1 MTEGDTYKECLSPP
15 CAILPGM
22 KKIAVP
28 LLGLSLLVVLAALA
42 SPALAE
48 SRGIEHGQR
57 YDRLVIRNVI
67 LIDGKG
73 TPARGPLDVVVEGN
87 KIASVR
93 GADPRPQAYKDEAH
107 VLDGSGMYLL
117 PGLIDSHIH
126 LHDERAG
133 IAQPFE
139 YEHKIYLSCGV
150 TTVRDVGTDPK
161 KAVAERRKSKEGT
174 IVAPRIYVYMVAG
187 GRTPEE
193 GRKAVR
199 AAKEQ
204 GADGIKAFAMDRDI
218 MAALLDEATK
228 LGLKVADHMAVEETD
243 ARDAAA
249 LGVDTIEHWYG
260 VPDAALKGSQ
270 NFPPSYNFNNEGDR
284 FRWAGRL
291 WREADPAKLDAV
303 LAEMVRAGVGWIP
316 TFSTYEACRDMTRAR
331 NLPWFK
337 DYLHPALEEYFKPS
351 PARHGAFSWG
361 WSTEDEVAWKENYR
375 IWMKAVRDFAD
386 MGGLVGAG
394 DDAGFIYTLYGFTYL
409 SELELLQEAGFH
421 PLDVIQ
427 CATGNNAKLMGL
439 EGELGR
445 VRQGYLAD
453 LILIDE
459 NPLAN
464 LKYLYPTGVL
474 DIKDGKDVVRGGIK
488 WTIKDGLVYSTPR
501 LMQEV
506 KDIVAKARTERA
518 K

>member
-1 MTEGDTYKECLSPP
+1 MRKLVP
-15 CAILPGM
+15 ALMILTILAFVIGG
-22 KKIAVP
+22 A
-28 LLGLSLLVVLAALA
+28 AALR
-42 SPALAE
+42 AE
-48 SRGIEHGQR
+48 NRGVEHGQR

-67 LIDGKG
+67 VIDGKG
-73 TPARGPLDVVVEGN
+73 TPARGPQDIVVEGN
-87 KIASVR
+87 KIAAVR
-93 GADPRPQAYKDEAH
+93 GAAARPDAYKNEKH
-107 VLDGSGMYLL
+107 VLDGTGMYLL
-117 PGLIDSHIH
+117 PGLINSHVH
-126 LHDERAG
+126 LQDERAG
-133 IAQPFE
+133 IPQPFE
-139 YEHKIYLSCGV
+139 YEYKVWLSCGI
-150 TTVRDVGTDPK
+150 TTIRDVGSDSK
-161 KAVAERRKSKEGT
+161 KALAERRKSQEGS
-174 IVAPRIYVYMVAG
+174 IVAPRLYIYMVAG
-187 GRTPEE
+187 GATPED

-199 AAKEQ
+199 AIKEQ
-204 GADGIKAFAMDRDI
+204 GGDGVKIFGMDRDI
-218 MAALLDEATK
+218 MEAIVDESKK
-228 LGLKVADHMAVEETD
+228 LGLKVSHHVGVEETD
-243 ARDAAA
+243 ARDVAAF
-249 LGVDTIEHWYG
+249 GVSTLEHWYG
-260 VPDAALKGSQ
+260 IPDAALKGSQ
-270 NFPPSYNFNNEGDR
+270 NFPPSYNYNTESDR

-303 LAEMVRAGVGWIP
+303 LTAMIAKGVAWVP

-337 DYLHPALEEYFKPS
+337 EYLHPALEEYFKPS

-361 WSTEDEVAWKENYR
+361 WSTEDEIAWKENYR

-386 MGGLVGAG
+386 KGGLVGAA

-421 PLDVIQ
+421 PIDVIQ

-439 EGELGR
+439 ENQLGR

-488 WTIKDGLVYSTPR
+488 WTIKDGIVYNTPV
-501 LMQEV
+501 LMKDV
-506 KDIVAKARTERA
+506 KDIVAKARAERGR
-518 K
+518 

>member
-1 MTEGDTYKECLSPP
+1 MSPP
-15 CAILPGM
+15 CCAILRNM
-22 KKIAVP
+22 KKPTVP
-28 LLGLSLLVVLAALA
+28 LIGPFVVLVLAGALFADAA
-42 SPALAE
+42 
-48 SRGIEHGQR
+48 SRGLEHGQR
-57 YDRLVIRNVI
+57 CDRLVICNV
-67 LIDGKG
+67 LVIDGKG
-73 TPARGPLDVVVEGN
+73 TPMRGPMDVVVEGN
-87 KIASVR
+87 RIAAVT
-93 GADPRPQAYKDEAH
+93 GANRRPDAYKNEAH
-107 VLDGSGMYLL
+107 VLDGTGMYLL
-117 PGLIDSHIH
+117 PGFINSHIH

-133 IAQPFE
+133 IPQPFE

-161 KAVAERRKSKEGT
+161 KALAERRKSQEGS

-199 AAKEQ
+199 TIKEQ
-204 GADGIKAFAMDRDI
+204 GADGVKIFGLDRDI
-218 MAALLDEATK
+218 MAAITDEATR

-249 LGVDTIEHWYG
+249 FGVDTIEHWYG

-270 NFPPSYNFNNEGDR
+270 NFPPDYNFNDESDR

-291 WREADPAKLDAV
+291 WREADPAKLERV
-303 LAEMVRAGVGWIP
+303 LEGMVKQGVGWVP

-331 NLPWFK
+331 HLPWFK
-337 DYLHPALEEYFKPS
+337 EYLHPALEAYFEPS

-361 WSTEDEVAWKENYR
+361 WSTGDEIAWKENYR

-386 MGGLVGAG
+386 MGGVVGAG
-394 DDAGFIYTLYGFTYL
+394 DDAGFIYTLYGFTFL

-421 PLDVIQ
+421 PIDVIQ
-427 CATGNNAKLMGL
+427 CATGNNAALMGL
-439 EGELGR
+439 EKELGR

-453 LILIDE
+453 LILVDE

-474 DIKDGKDVVRGGIK
+474 DIKDGKTVVRGGIR
-488 WTIKDGLVYSTPR
+488 WTIKDGIVYETPR
-501 LMQEV
+501 LARDVREM
-506 KDIVAKARTERA
+506 VAKARAEKA